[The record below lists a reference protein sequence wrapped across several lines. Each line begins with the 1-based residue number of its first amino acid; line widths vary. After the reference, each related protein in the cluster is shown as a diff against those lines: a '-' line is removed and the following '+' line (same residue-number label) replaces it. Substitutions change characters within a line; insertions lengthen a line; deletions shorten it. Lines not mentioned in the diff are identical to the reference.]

1 MNYALKNMSIVFV
14 NIGSNLG
21 NRRLNLSRAIRA
33 IGEEFGEYEISH
45 VVESE
50 PWGFDSTH
58 SFLNVCVMFRSDLA
72 PLDILHRLR
81 AIEHGISPASHRNPD
96 GTYADRII
104 DIDIVAMDVIRE
116 GKPELLVMDT
126 PELTLPHPRL
136 KERDFFLR
144 PLLELAPAMIER
156 L

>member
-72 PLDILHRLR
+72 PLDILHRLQ
-81 AIEHGISPASHRNPD
+81 AIERGISPASHRNPD